1 MFAPGRRRMTPTP
14 GMVVWLVVDAVGM
27 LLLASGGYW
36 LIYDKALLIEGWPGG
51 TFGAIVCV
59 VLGFGLMLQAVAKLL
74 AASAQRP
81 PP

>member
-1 MFAPGRRRMTPTP
+1 MTPTP
-14 GMVVWLVVDAVGM
+14 GMVVWLVLDAFGM

-36 LIYDKALLIEGWPGG
+36 LFYDKALLIEGWPGG

-74 AASAQRP
+74 AASANHTAP
-81 PP
+81 PS